1 MSSTPVL
8 FVVCKLDEAAAIAF
22 EYSVGGLITKTPD
35 SGQQVRFRAAVRAS
49 RFRLVAPLI
58 GTVGH
63 FFPGHRLNVASAVH
77 GEPLGGKNVPN
88 PTYACDDVSLTRLN
102 TDRRRTNRLCF
113 VLAH

>member
-1 MSSTPVL
+1 VL
-8 FVVCKLDEAAAIAF
+8 FVVCKRDEAAAIAF

-35 SGQQVRFRAAVRAS
+35 SGQQVRFRAAVRTC
-49 RFRLVAPLI
+49 RFRFVLVAPPI

-88 PTYACDDVSLTRLN
+88 PTYACDD
-102 TDRRRTNRLCF
+102 CF
-113 VLAH
+113 LDAT